1 MKDKRDG
8 LINDEAQME
17 WNVIDSRK
25 LLEDEMEK
33 LKFNKLMVT
42 GLRKKL
48 NWEWKIIEKAEN
60 DNKFMAD
67 IVQKL

>member
-1 MKDKRDG
+1 MQR
-8 LINDEAQME
+8 
-17 WNVIDSRK
+17 NVIDSRK
-25 LLEDEMEK
+25 LLDDELEK

-48 NWEWKIIEKAEN
+48 NRERKIIEKAET

-67 IVQKL
+67 IVQKLQGVVFGAA

>member
-1 MKDKRDG
+1 MQR
-8 LINDEAQME
+8 
-17 WNVIDSRK
+17 NVIDSRK
-25 LLEDEMEK
+25 FLDDELEK

-48 NWEWKIIEKAEN
+48 NRERKIIEKAET